1 MKDDFNQLVKEIKHI
16 EKNIKKYEAQNESLP
31 KGTIFVRK
39 IHKKSFAY
47 RNRRID
53 GKVISEYLGP
63 LGREYV
69 DEEVSLSKRYKK
81 NMKMIRELKKILDQ
95 MCKRINKK
103 NKRQTE
109 ALDFAININAVD
121 GVRPDEDSIAIIKL
135 YEKGVLDFE
144 TTENILMRL
153 SHAKG

>member
-1 MKDDFNQLVKEIKHI
+1 MENDFNQLVKEIKRI

-103 NKRQTE
+103 NKKHE
-109 ALDFAININAVD
+109 LMDFAININKTDSIEPSKKAKSLLKLLED
-121 GVRPDEDSIAIIKL
+121 GVIDLETYEFAIDRM
-135 YEKGVLDFE
+135 YANV
-144 TTENILMRL
+144 
-153 SHAKG
+153 